1 MLCIPTLCEAVTKK
15 CMGLIYTL
23 KGGDTVKNKILEPV
37 LVFVLILVTLFNMVG
52 LAVEAFGYDTTE
64 LPKGEFLYSVMSPDS
79 KHTLR
84 LYLVEIENVNTAIRG
99 EVVSLKEDGT
109 MESRNVYWEVGTK
122 NAIAGWIN
130 EETVSINNREV
141 KLSGEPFDSRKQI
154 ELPEASAKNR
164 AMNNSSK

>member
-64 LPKGEFLYSVMSPDS
+64 LPKGEFLYSVMSPFAFIWW
-79 KHTLR
+79 R
-84 LYLVEIENVNTAIRG
+84 
-99 EVVSLKEDGT
+99 
-109 MESRNVYWEVGTK
+109 
-122 NAIAGWIN
+122 
-130 EETVSINNREV
+130 
-141 KLSGEPFDSRKQI
+141 
-154 ELPEASAKNR
+154 
-164 AMNNSSK
+164 

>member
-1 MLCIPTLCEAVTKK
+1 MK
-15 CMGLIYTL
+15 Y
-23 KGGDTVKNKILEPV
+23 KILEPV

-99 EVVSLKEDGT
+99 EVVSVKEDGT

-122 NAIAGWIN
+122 NAIAGWLN

-164 AMNNSSK
+164 AKNNSSK

>member
-1 MLCIPTLCEAVTKK
+1 M
-15 CMGLIYTL
+15 
-23 KGGDTVKNKILEPV
+23 
-37 LVFVLILVTLFNMVG
+37 
-52 LAVEAFGYDTTE
+52 
-64 LPKGEFLYSVMSPDS
+64 
-79 KHTLR
+79 
-84 LYLVEIENVNTAIRG
+84 VEIENVNTAIRG
-99 EVVSLKEDGT
+99 EVVSVKEDGT

-122 NAIAGWIN
+122 NAITGWIN